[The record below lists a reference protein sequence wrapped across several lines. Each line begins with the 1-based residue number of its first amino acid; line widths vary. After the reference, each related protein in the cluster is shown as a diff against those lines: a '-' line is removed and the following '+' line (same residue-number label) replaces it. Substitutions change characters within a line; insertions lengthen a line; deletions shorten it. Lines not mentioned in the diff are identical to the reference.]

1 MECRKIFV
9 RKNKD
14 NKYGFYYCKVDK
26 FIKGCS
32 YDTLKEANDALH
44 NLPEEELVSLIDET
58 RKNNKPVDCVERI
71 TFKPYKIEDNK
82 YGIRSCDN
90 VIMPYTKPSKE
101 EIKAMLNDDDTLE
114 KIDEEYQKIVM
125 KTETASG
132 KLKKNVGK
140 RIIALA
146 LAAAFSSG
154 IAALLVN
161 INKKPANIRPTNPT
175 TSTTVPTTRP
185 TTPTTKPTTPTTRPT
200 TAPTTAPTTPTTKPT
215 TPTTAPTDPA
225 QTIASNHKKLAQNL
239 VGPNLSKDKLEK
251 LVMYMNLSD
260 YANAN
265 INISVESLYTN
276 YTDCI
281 DEILNYDLQNSTKLR
296 LSSAINNTTQRNCLK
311 AIEDYRDN
319 IYSTTDESTLISY
332 YNGLVNYL
340 KSNNMNEITSSVSI
354 IALNEIYIYANNFF
368 NDEIFTLRDELIE
381 YISVNKQDVINDGY
395 DILNNKN
402 LSEVSYTRV
411 LTRA

>member
-26 FIKGCS
+26 FIEGYS
-32 YDTLKEANDALH
+32 YDTVKEANDALH
-44 NLPEEELVSLIDET
+44 NLPEEELISLIDKT
-58 RKNNKPVDCVERI
+58 RKNNEPIDCDERI

-90 VIMPYTKPSKE
+90 VVIPYTKSSKE
-101 EIKAMLNDDDTLE
+101 EIKAMLNDDETLE
-114 KIDEEYQKIVM
+114 KIDEEYKKIVM

-132 KLKKNVGK
+132 NLKKNVGK

-146 LAAAFSSG
+146 LTAAFGSG
-154 IAALLVN
+154 IVALLAN
-161 INKKPANIRPTNPT
+161 MNKKPTNIRPTNPT
-175 TSTTVPTTRP
+175 TSTTAPTTRP
-185 TTPTTKPTTPTTRPT
+185 TTPTTKPTT
-200 TAPTTAPTTPTTKPT
+200 
-215 TPTTAPTDPA
+215 APTDPA
-225 QTIASNHKKLAQNL
+225 QTIAANHKKLAQNL

-260 YANAN
+260 YANVN

-296 LSSAINNTTQRNCLK
+296 LSSAINNTTQKNCLK
-311 AIEDYRDN
+311 AIEDYRDK
-319 IYSTTDESTLISY
+319 IYSTTDESTLIIY

-340 KSNNMNEITSSVSI
+340 RSNNMNEITSSVSI

>member
-26 FIKGCS
+26 FIEGYS
-32 YDTLKEANDALH
+32 YDTVKEANDALH
-44 NLPEEELVSLIDET
+44 NLPEEELISLIDET
-58 RKNNKPVDCVERI
+58 RKNNEPIDCDERI

-90 VIMPYTKPSKE
+90 VVIPYTKSSKE
-101 EIKAMLNDDDTLE
+101 EIKAMLNDDETLE
-114 KIDEEYQKIVM
+114 KIDEEYQKIVI

-132 KLKKNVGK
+132 NLKKNVGK

-146 LAAAFSSG
+146 LTVAFGSG
-154 IAALLVN
+154 IVALLAN
-161 INKKPANIRPTNPT
+161 MNKKATNIRPTNPT
-175 TSTTVPTTRP
+175 TSTTAPTTRP
-185 TTPTTKPTTPTTRPT
+185 TTPTTKPTT
-200 TAPTTAPTTPTTKPT
+200 
-215 TPTTAPTDPA
+215 APTDPA
-225 QTIASNHKKLAQNL
+225 QTIAANHKKLSQNL

-260 YANAN
+260 YANVN

-296 LSSAINNTTQRNCLK
+296 LSSAINNTTQKNCLK

-319 IYSTTDESTLISY
+319 IYSTTDESTLIIY
-332 YNGLVNYL
+332 YNRLVNYL

-381 YISVNKQDVINDGY
+381 YISVNKRDVINDGY
-395 DILNNKN
+395 DILNNKK
-402 LSEVSYTRV
+402 LSEVSYTKV

>member
-1 MECRKIFV
+1 MECKKIFV

-26 FIKGCS
+26 FIEGYS
-32 YDTLKEANDALH
+32 YDTVKEANDALH
-44 NLPEEELVSLIDET
+44 NLPEEELISLIDET
-58 RKNNKPVDCVERI
+58 RKNNEPVDCAERI

-90 VIMPYTKPSKE
+90 IVIPYTKSSKE
-101 EIKAMLNDDDTLE
+101 EIKNMLNNDDTLE

-146 LAAAFSSG
+146 LVAAFGSG
-154 IAALLVN
+154 TVALLAN
-161 INKKPANIRPTNPT
+161 MNKKPANIQPTRPT
-175 TSTTVPTTRP
+175 TSTTTPTTRPTVPATRP
-185 TTPTTKPTTPTTRPT
+185 TTPTTV
-200 TAPTTAPTTPTTKPT
+200 
-215 TPTTAPTDPA
+215 PTDSVE
-225 QTIASNHKKLAQNL
+225 TITANHKKLAQNL
-239 VGPNLSKDKLEK
+239 VGPNLSKDRLEK

-260 YANAN
+260 YANTN
-265 INISVESLYTN
+265 ISISVENLYTN
-276 YTDCI
+276 YTNCI
-281 DEILNYDLQNSTKLR
+281 DEILNYDLQNSTKIR
-296 LSSAINNTTQRNCLK
+296 LSSAINNSTQKNSLRT
-311 AIEDYRDN
+311 IEDYRDK
-319 IYSTTDESTLISY
+319 IYSTTNESTLISY
-332 YNGLVNYL
+332 YSGLVDYL

-368 NDEIFTLRDELIE
+368 NDEIFNLRDELIE

-395 DILNNKN
+395 DILNNKK
-402 LSEVSYTRV
+402 LSEINYTRV

>member
-1 MECRKIFV
+1 MECKKIFV

-26 FIKGCS
+26 FIEGYS
-32 YDTLKEANDALH
+32 YDTVKEANDALH
-44 NLPEEELVSLIDET
+44 NLPEEELISLIDET
-58 RKNNKPVDCVERI
+58 RKNNEPVDCAERI

-90 VIMPYTKPSKE
+90 IVIPYTKSSKE
-101 EIKAMLNDDDTLE
+101 EIKNMLSNDETLE

-146 LAAAFSSG
+146 LVAAFGSG
-154 IAALLVN
+154 TVALLAN
-161 INKKPANIRPTNPT
+161 MNKKPANIQPTRPT
-175 TSTTVPTTRP
+175 TSTT
-185 TTPTTKPTTPTTRPT
+185 TPTTV
-200 TAPTTAPTTPTTKPT
+200 
-215 TPTTAPTDPA
+215 PTDPVK
-225 QTIASNHKKLAQNL
+225 TITANHKKLAQNL
-239 VGPNLSKDKLEK
+239 VGPNLSKDRLEK

-260 YANAN
+260 YANTN
-265 INISVESLYTN
+265 ISISVESLYTN
-276 YTDCI
+276 YTNCI
-281 DEILNYDLQNSTKLR
+281 DEILNYDLQNSTKIR
-296 LSSAINNTTQRNCLK
+296 LSSAINNSTQKNSLR
-311 AIEDYRDN
+311 AIEDYRDK
-319 IYSTTDESTLISY
+319 IYSTTNESTLISY
-332 YNGLVNYL
+332 YSGLVDYL

-368 NDEIFTLRDELIE
+368 NDEIFNLKDELIE

-395 DILNNKN
+395 DILNNKK
-402 LSEVSYTRV
+402 LSEINYTRV

>member
-9 RKNKD
+9 RKSKD

-26 FIKGCS
+26 FIEGYS
-32 YDTLKEANDALH
+32 YDTVKEANDALH
-44 NLPEEELVSLIDET
+44 NLPEEELISLIDET
-58 RKNNKPVDCVERI
+58 RKNNEPVDCAERI

-90 VIMPYTKPSKE
+90 VVIPYTKSSKE
-101 EIKAMLNDDDTLE
+101 EIKAMLNDDETLE
-114 KIDEEYQKIVM
+114 KIDEEYKKIVI

-132 KLKKNVGK
+132 NLKKNVGK

-146 LAAAFSSG
+146 LAAAFGSG
-154 IAALLVN
+154 IVALLAN
-161 INKKPANIRPTNPT
+161 MNKKTANIRPTNPT
-175 TSTTVPTTRP
+175 TSTTAPTTRP
-185 TTPTTKPTTPTTRPT
+185 TTPTTIPTT
-200 TAPTTAPTTPTTKPT
+200 
-215 TPTTAPTDPA
+215 PA

-260 YANAN
+260 YANVN

-296 LSSAINNTTQRNCLK
+296 LSSAINNTTQKNCLK
-311 AIEDYRDN
+311 AIEDYRDK

-340 KSNNMNEITSSVSI
+340 RSNNMNEITSSVSI

-368 NDEIFTLRDELIE
+368 NDEIFALRDKLIE

-395 DILNNKN
+395 DMLNNKK
-402 LSEVSYTRV
+402 LFEVNYTRV
-411 LTRA
+411 LTRT

>member
-9 RKNKD
+9 RKSKD

-26 FIKGCS
+26 FIEGYS
-32 YDTLKEANDALH
+32 YDTVKEANDALH
-44 NLPEEELVSLIDET
+44 NLPEEELISLIDET
-58 RKNNKPVDCVERI
+58 RKNNEPVDCAERI

-90 VIMPYTKPSKE
+90 VVIPYTKSSKE
-101 EIKAMLNDDDTLE
+101 EIKAMLNDDETLK
-114 KIDEEYQKIVM
+114 KIDEEYKKTVI

-132 KLKKNVGK
+132 NLKKNVGK

-146 LAAAFSSG
+146 LAAAFGSG
-154 IAALLVN
+154 IVALLTNMFKKSTN
-161 INKKPANIRPTNPT
+161 IHPTNPT
-175 TSTTVPTTRP
+175 TSTTA
-185 TTPTTKPTTPTTRPT
+185 PTTKPTTPTTIPT
-200 TAPTTAPTTPTTKPT
+200 T
-215 TPTTAPTDPA
+215 PA

-260 YANAN
+260 YANVN

-296 LSSAINNTTQRNCLK
+296 LSSAINNTTQKNCLK
-311 AIEDYRDN
+311 AIEDYRDK

-340 KSNNMNEITSSVSI
+340 RSNNMNEITSSVSI

-368 NDEIFTLRDELIE
+368 NDEIFALRDKLIE

-395 DILNNKN
+395 DMLNNKK
-402 LSEVSYTRV
+402 LFEVNYTRV
-411 LTRA
+411 LTRT

>member
-9 RKNKD
+9 KKNKD

-26 FIKGCS
+26 FIEGYS
-32 YDTLKEANDALH
+32 YDTVKEANDALH
-44 NLPEEELVSLIDET
+44 NLPEEELISLIDET
-58 RKNNKPVDCVERI
+58 RKNNEPVDCAERI

-90 VIMPYTKPSKE
+90 VVIPYTKSSKE
-101 EIKAMLNDDDTLE
+101 EIKAMLNDDETLK
-114 KIDEEYQKIVM
+114 KIDEEYKKIVI

-132 KLKKNVGK
+132 NLKKNVGK

-146 LAAAFSSG
+146 LAAAFGSG
-154 IAALLVN
+154 IVALLAN
-161 INKKPANIRPTNPT
+161 MNKKTANIRPTNPT
-175 TSTTVPTTRP
+175 TSTTAPTTRP
-185 TTPTTKPTTPTTRPT
+185 TTPTTIPTT
-200 TAPTTAPTTPTTKPT
+200 
-215 TPTTAPTDPA
+215 PA

-260 YANAN
+260 YANVN

-296 LSSAINNTTQRNCLK
+296 LSSAINNTTQKNCLK
-311 AIEDYRDN
+311 AIEDYRDK

-340 KSNNMNEITSSVSI
+340 RSNNMNEITSSVSI

-368 NDEIFTLRDELIE
+368 NDEIFALRDKLIE

-395 DILNNKN
+395 DMLNNKK
-402 LSEVSYTRV
+402 LFEVNYTRV
-411 LTRA
+411 LTRT

>member
-9 RKNKD
+9 KKNKD

-26 FIKGCS
+26 FIEGYS
-32 YDTLKEANDALH
+32 YDTVKEANDALH
-44 NLPEEELVSLIDET
+44 NLPEEELISLIDET
-58 RKNNKPVDCVERI
+58 RKNNEPVDCAERI

-90 VIMPYTKPSKE
+90 VVIPYTKSSKE
-101 EIKAMLNDDDTLE
+101 EIKAMLNDDETLK
-114 KIDEEYQKIVM
+114 KIDEEYKKTVM
-125 KTETASG
+125 KAGTASG
-132 KLKKNVGK
+132 NLKKNVGK

-146 LAAAFSSG
+146 LAAAFGSG
-154 IAALLVN
+154 IVALLVN
-161 INKKPANIRPTNPT
+161 MNKKTANIRPTNPT
-175 TSTTVPTTRP
+175 TSTTAPTTRP
-185 TTPTTKPTTPTTRPT
+185 TTSTTRPT
-200 TAPTTAPTTPTTKPT
+200 T
-215 TPTTAPTDPA
+215 PA

-260 YANAN
+260 YANVN

-296 LSSAINNTTQRNCLK
+296 LSSAINNTTQKNCLK
-311 AIEDYRDN
+311 AIEDYRDK

-340 KSNNMNEITSSVSI
+340 RSNNMNEITSSVSI

-368 NDEIFTLRDELIE
+368 NNEIFALRDKLIE
-381 YISVNKQDVINDGY
+381 YISVNKQDVINECY
-395 DILNNKN
+395 DVLNDKK
-402 LSEVSYTRV
+402 LSEVNYTRV
-411 LTRA
+411 LTRT

>member
-26 FIKGCS
+26 FIEGYS
-32 YDTLKEANDALH
+32 YDTVKEANDALH
-44 NLPEEELVSLIDET
+44 NLPEEELISLIDET
-58 RKNNKPVDCVERI
+58 RKNNEPVDCDERI

-90 VIMPYTKPSKE
+90 VVIPYTKSSKE
-101 EIKAMLNDDDTLE
+101 EIKAMLNDDETLE
-114 KIDEEYQKIVM
+114 KIDEEYKKIVM

-132 KLKKNVGK
+132 NLKKNVGK

-146 LAAAFSSG
+146 LTAAFGSG
-154 IAALLVN
+154 IVALLAN
-161 INKKPANIRPTNPT
+161 MNKKPTNIRPTNPT
-175 TSTTVPTTRP
+175 TSTTAPTTRP
-185 TTPTTKPTTPTTRPT
+185 TTPTTKPTT
-200 TAPTTAPTTPTTKPT
+200 
-215 TPTTAPTDPA
+215 APTDPA
-225 QTIASNHKKLAQNL
+225 QTIAANHKKLSQNL

-260 YANAN
+260 YANVN

-296 LSSAINNTTQRNCLK
+296 LSSAINNTTQKNCLK
-311 AIEDYRDN
+311 AIEDYRDK
-319 IYSTTDESTLISY
+319 IYSTTDESTLIIY

-340 KSNNMNEITSSVSI
+340 RSNNMNEITSSVSI

-381 YISVNKQDVINDGY
+381 YISVNKRDVINDGY

>member
-9 RKNKD
+9 KKNKD

-26 FIKGCS
+26 FIEGYS
-32 YDTLKEANDALH
+32 YDTVKEANDALH
-44 NLPEEELVSLIDET
+44 NLPEEELISLIDET
-58 RKNNKPVDCVERI
+58 RKNNEPVDCAERI

-90 VIMPYTKPSKE
+90 VVIPYTKSSKE
-101 EIKAMLNDDDTLE
+101 EIKAMLNDDETLE
-114 KIDEEYQKIVM
+114 KIDEEYKKIVI

-132 KLKKNVGK
+132 NLKKNVGK

-146 LAAAFSSG
+146 LAAAFGSG
-154 IAALLVN
+154 IVALLAN
-161 INKKPANIRPTNPT
+161 MNKKTANIRPTNPT
-175 TSTTVPTTRP
+175 TSTTAPTTRP
-185 TTPTTKPTTPTTRPT
+185 TTPTTIPTT
-200 TAPTTAPTTPTTKPT
+200 
-215 TPTTAPTDPA
+215 PA

-260 YANAN
+260 YANVN

-296 LSSAINNTTQRNCLK
+296 LSSAINNTTQKNCLK
-311 AIEDYRDN
+311 AIEDYRDK

-340 KSNNMNEITSSVSI
+340 RSNNMNEITSSVSI

-368 NDEIFTLRDELIE
+368 NDEIFALRDKLIE

-395 DILNNKN
+395 DMLNNKK
-402 LSEVSYTRV
+402 LFEVNYTRV
-411 LTRA
+411 LTRT

>member
-9 RKNKD
+9 RKSKD

-26 FIKGCS
+26 FIEGYS
-32 YDTLKEANDALH
+32 YDTVKEANDALH
-44 NLPEEELVSLIDET
+44 NLPEEELISLIDET
-58 RKNNKPVDCVERI
+58 RKNNEPVDCAERI

-90 VIMPYTKPSKE
+90 IVIPYTKSSKE
-101 EIKAMLNDDDTLE
+101 EIKAMLNDDETLE
-114 KIDEEYQKIVM
+114 KIDEEYKKTVM
-125 KTETASG
+125 KAGTASG
-132 KLKKNVGK
+132 NLKKNVGK

-146 LAAAFSSG
+146 LAAAFGSG
-154 IAALLVN
+154 IVALLAN
-161 INKKPANIRPTNPT
+161 MNKKTANIRPTNPT
-175 TSTTVPTTRP
+175 TSTTAPTTRP
-185 TTPTTKPTTPTTRPT
+185 TTPTTIPTT
-200 TAPTTAPTTPTTKPT
+200 
-215 TPTTAPTDPA
+215 PA

-260 YANAN
+260 YANVN

-296 LSSAINNTTQRNCLK
+296 LSSAINNTTQKNCLK
-311 AIEDYRDN
+311 AIEDYRDK

-340 KSNNMNEITSSVSI
+340 RSNNMSEITSSVSI

-368 NDEIFTLRDELIE
+368 NDEIFALRDKLIE
-381 YISVNKQDVINDGY
+381 YISVNKQDVINECY
-395 DILNNKN
+395 DVLNDKK
-402 LSEVSYTRV
+402 LSEVNYTRV
-411 LTRA
+411 LTRT

>member
-9 RKNKD
+9 KKSKD

-26 FIKGCS
+26 FIEGYS
-32 YDTLKEANDALH
+32 YDTVKEANDALH
-44 NLPEEELVSLIDET
+44 NLPEEELISLIDET
-58 RKNNKPVDCVERI
+58 RKNNEPVDCAERI

-90 VIMPYTKPSKE
+90 IVIPYTKSSKE
-101 EIKAMLNDDDTLE
+101 EIKAMLNDDETLE
-114 KIDEEYQKIVM
+114 KIDEEYKKTVM
-125 KTETASG
+125 KAGTASG
-132 KLKKNVGK
+132 NLKKNVGK

-146 LAAAFSSG
+146 LAAAFGSG
-154 IAALLVN
+154 IVALLVN
-161 INKKPANIRPTNPT
+161 MNKKTANIRPTNPT
-175 TSTTVPTTRP
+175 TSTTAPTTRP
-185 TTPTTKPTTPTTRPT
+185 TTPTTIPTT
-200 TAPTTAPTTPTTKPT
+200 
-215 TPTTAPTDPA
+215 PA

-260 YANAN
+260 YANVN

-296 LSSAINNTTQRNCLK
+296 LSSAINNTTQKNCLK
-311 AIEDYRDN
+311 AIEDYRDK

-340 KSNNMNEITSSVSI
+340 RSNNMNEITSSVSI

-368 NDEIFTLRDELIE
+368 NDEIFALRDKLIE

-395 DILNNKN
+395 DMLNNKK
-402 LSEVSYTRV
+402 LFEVNYTRV
-411 LTRA
+411 LTRT

>member
-9 RKNKD
+9 RKSKD

-26 FIKGCS
+26 FIEGYS
-32 YDTLKEANDALH
+32 YDTVKEANDALH
-44 NLPEEELVSLIDET
+44 NLPEEELISLIDET
-58 RKNNKPVDCVERI
+58 RKNNEPVDCAERI

-90 VIMPYTKPSKE
+90 IVIPYTKSSKE
-101 EIKAMLNDDDTLE
+101 EIKAMLNDDETLE
-114 KIDEEYQKIVM
+114 KIDEEYKKTVM
-125 KTETASG
+125 KAGTASG

-146 LAAAFSSG
+146 LAAAFGSG
-154 IAALLVN
+154 IIALLTNMFKKSTN
-161 INKKPANIRPTNPT
+161 IHPTNPT
-175 TSTTVPTTRP
+175 TSTTAPTTRP
-185 TTPTTKPTTPTTRPT
+185 TTSTTRPT
-200 TAPTTAPTTPTTKPT
+200 T
-215 TPTTAPTDPA
+215 PA

-260 YANAN
+260 YANVN

-296 LSSAINNTTQRNCLK
+296 LSSAINNTTQKNCLK
-311 AIEDYRDN
+311 AIEDYRDK

-340 KSNNMNEITSSVSI
+340 RSNNMNEITSSVSI

-368 NDEIFTLRDELIE
+368 NDEIFALRDKLIE
-381 YISVNKQDVINDGY
+381 YISVNKQDVINECY
-395 DILNNKN
+395 DVLNDKK
-402 LSEVSYTRV
+402 LSEVNYTRV
-411 LTRA
+411 LTRT

>member
-9 RKNKD
+9 KKNKD

-26 FIKGCS
+26 FIEGYS
-32 YDTLKEANDALH
+32 YDTVKEANDALH
-44 NLPEEELVSLIDET
+44 NLPEEELISLIDET
-58 RKNNKPVDCVERI
+58 RKNNEPVDCAERI

-90 VIMPYTKPSKE
+90 IVIPYTKSSKE
-101 EIKAMLNDDDTLE
+101 EIKAMLNDDETLE
-114 KIDEEYQKIVM
+114 KIDEEYKKTVM
-125 KTETASG
+125 KAGTASG

-140 RIIALA
+140 RIITLVLVAT
-146 LAAAFSSG
+146 FGSG
-154 IAALLVN
+154 IIALLTNMFKKSTN
-161 INKKPANIRPTNPT
+161 IHPTNPT
-175 TSTTVPTTRP
+175 TSTTAPTTRP
-185 TTPTTKPTTPTTRPT
+185 TISTTIPTT
-200 TAPTTAPTTPTTKPT
+200 
-215 TPTTAPTDPA
+215 PA

-260 YANAN
+260 YANVN

-296 LSSAINNTTQRNCLK
+296 LSSAINNTTQKNCLK
-311 AIEDYRDN
+311 AIEDYRDK

-340 KSNNMNEITSSVSI
+340 RSNNMNEITSSVSI

-368 NDEIFTLRDELIE
+368 NDEIFALRDKLIE

-395 DILNNKN
+395 DMLNNKK
-402 LSEVSYTRV
+402 LFEVNYTRV
-411 LTRA
+411 LTRT